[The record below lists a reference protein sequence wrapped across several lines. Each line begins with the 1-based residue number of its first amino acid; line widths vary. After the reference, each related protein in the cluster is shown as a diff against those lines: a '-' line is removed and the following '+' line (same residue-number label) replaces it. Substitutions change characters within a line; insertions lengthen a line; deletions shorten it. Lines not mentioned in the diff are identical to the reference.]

1 MGLPRRYTSC
11 IKITIG
17 TGGPDVLNKKG
28 NLDVATTISL
38 SATRTGTGLSS
49 TIVLTS
55 GDTTNAKGWITP
67 PFNPSIES
75 DLAAV
80 KEAAWAEVLRQ
91 MQAI

>member
-1 MGLPRRYTSC
+1 
-11 IKITIG
+11 
-17 TGGPDVLNKKG
+17 
-28 NLDVATTISL
+28 
-38 SATRTGTGLSS
+38 
-49 TIVLTS
+49 LTS